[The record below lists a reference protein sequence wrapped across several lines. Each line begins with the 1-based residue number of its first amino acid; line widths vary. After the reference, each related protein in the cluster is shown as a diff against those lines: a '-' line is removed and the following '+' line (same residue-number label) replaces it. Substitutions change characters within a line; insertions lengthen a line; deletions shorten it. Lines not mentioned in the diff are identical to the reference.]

1 MKKIRLTYLN
11 NRFRLFK
18 EIIMKFD
25 LTTFGETM
33 VRISV
38 RAGESLENTTRVDLH
53 TGGTESNTAV
63 ALARLGMKTAWVSRL
78 TDNALG
84 RRISADIARH
94 GVDISGVI
102 WTKED
107 RVGTYYLEFAT
118 PPRSSAVLYDR
129 RFSALSKLKPEEMD
143 WKFLLNT
150 RILHLTGITPALSPG
165 CKQVVAEARKRA
177 FQKKIPVSF
186 DLNYRAKLWSPE
198 KAAKTLAPLLTDCTI
213 LTMTREDAETVFKIR
228 GEPDA
233 VVRELK
239 RRFNPEIAVLTLG
252 GKGGMTWDGRKL
264 LFEPGYPIT
273 ETIDRLGAGDAF
285 TAGLIFGWLQN
296 DLELGLKFGI
306 AVSAMK
312 LGMSGDYFWGT
323 REDVEQVLKSRGGDV
338 RR

>member
-1 MKKIRLTYLN
+1 
-11 NRFRLFK
+11 
-18 EIIMKFD
+18 MKFD

-33 VRISV
+33 IRISV
-38 RAGESLENTTRVDLH
+38 RPGQSLENATRVDLH

-84 RRISADIARH
+84 RRVVADIARY
-94 GVDISGVI
+94 GVDTSGII
-102 WTKED
+102 WTNQD
-107 RVGTYYLEFAT
+107 RIGTYYLEFAT

-129 RFSALSKLKPEEMD
+129 KFSAVSKLKSGELD

-150 RILHLTGITPALSPG
+150 GILHLTGITPALSPS
-165 CKQVVAEARKRA
+165 CRQVVAEAKKRA

-198 KAAKTLAPLLTDCTI
+198 KAAKALAPLVMDCTI
-213 LTMTREDAETVFKIR
+213 LTMTKEDAETVFRIK

-233 VVRELK
+233 VVREIK
-239 RRFNPEIAVLTLG
+239 RRFNPEIATLTLG

-264 LFEPGYPIT
+264 LFEPGYPIQ
-273 ETIDRLGAGDAF
+273 ETVDRLGAGDAF
-285 TAGLIFGWLQN
+285 TAGLIFGYLQD
-296 DLELGLKFGI
+296 DLELGLRFGI
-306 AVSAMK
+306 AASAMK
-312 LGMSGDYFWGT
+312 LGMRGDYFWASKA
-323 REDVEQVLKSRGGDV
+323 EVEQVIKSRGGDV